1 MINEPAIHCVT
12 AGDIFAHL
20 GAAER
25 AEIERLI
32 SYSIYP
38 AGQIFH
44 SPNEVGEQLFVLRS
58 GRVRIYK
65 LSPEGRA
72 LTLMVLEPVTIFG
85 EMTLVGQ
92 WLHDTFAE
100 AMTECVIGLIG
111 RDTLR
116 RILERHPRV
125 AIAFMELMGQRLRA
139 MENKLAD
146 IAFKNV
152 AQRLASVLLNLAGL
166 PSQPAALPAT
176 PPMVVRYTHQQLAE
190 MIGSYRETVTKAI
203 GELRE
208 AGMIRIDDDAI
219 SLIDVEQLQR
229 LASRQ

>member
-1 MINEPAIHCVT
+1 MSAPYDPDIHYVA
-12 AGDIFAHL
+12 AGDIFRGLAPRD
-20 GAAER
+20 R
-25 AEIERLI
+25 AEVERLI
-32 SYSIYP
+32 SYNVYP
-38 AGQIFH
+38 TGQIFH
-44 SPNEVGEQLFVLRS
+44 SPNELGEQLFVLRS

-100 AMTECVIGLIG
+100 SMAECVIGVIG

-116 RILERHPRV
+116 RILEHYPQV

-146 IAFKNV
+146 IAFKSV
-152 AQRLASVLLNLAGL
+152 PQRLASVLLSLAGVPPGQGQPEVP
-166 PSQPAALPAT
+166 PS
-176 PPMVVRYTHQQLAE
+176 VVRYTHQQLAE

-208 AGMIRIDDDAI
+208 AGVIRIEDDAI
-219 SLIDVEQLQR
+219 ALTDLPQLQR
-229 LASRQ
+229 LANR

>member
-1 MINEPAIHCVT
+1 LSADPAIPYVA
-12 AGDIFAHL
+12 AGDIFARL
-20 GAAER
+20 APAER
-25 AEIERLI
+25 ADVERMI
-32 SYSIYP
+32 SYSVYP
-38 AGQIFH
+38 PGQIFH
-44 SPNEVGEQLFVLRS
+44 SPNELGEQLFVLRS

-72 LTLMVLEPVTIFG
+72 LTLMVLEPLTIFG

-100 AMTECVIGLIG
+100 AMGECVIGVVG

-116 RILERHPRV
+116 GILERYPVV

-152 AQRLASVLLNLAGL
+152 PQRLASVLLNLAGVPAGPPRGAAQ
-166 PSQPAALPAT
+166 PSA
-176 PPMVVRYTHQQLAE
+176 VRYTHQQLAD

-208 AGMIRIDDDAI
+208 AGIIRIEDDAI
-219 SLIDVEQLQR
+219 TLADVEQLQR
-229 LASRQ
+229 LANR

>member
-1 MINEPAIHCVT
+1 MTNEPAIHCVP

-20 GAAER
+20 GSAER

-32 SYSIYP
+32 SYNIYP

-116 RILERHPRV
+116 RILERYPQV
-125 AIAFMELMGQRLRA
+125 ALAFMELMGQRLRA

-166 PSQPAALPAT
+166 SSQPIALPAT

-208 AGMIRIDDDAI
+208 AGMIRIDGEVI

-229 LASRQ
+229 LANRQ

>member
-1 MINEPAIHCVT
+1 LSDDRATPYVA
-12 AGDIFAHL
+12 AGDIFARL
-20 GAAER
+20 APTER
-25 AEIERLI
+25 AEVERLI
-32 SYSIYP
+32 SYSVYP
-38 AGQIFH
+38 PGQIFH
-44 SPNEVGEQLFVLRS
+44 SPNELGEQLFVLRS

-72 LTLMVLEPVTIFG
+72 LTLMVLEPLTIFG

-100 AMTECVIGLIG
+100 AMSECGIGTIG

-116 RILERHPRV
+116 GILERYPQV
-125 AIAFMELMGQRLRA
+125 AIALMELMGQRLRA

-152 AQRLASVLLNLAGL
+152 PQRLASVLLNLAGVPVARPQPGAP
-166 PSQPAALPAT
+166 PS
-176 PPMVVRYTHQQLAE
+176 VVRYTHLQLAE

-203 GELRE
+203 GEFRE
-208 AGMIRIDDDAI
+208 AGIIRIEDDAI
-219 SLIDVEQLQR
+219 TLADVEQLQR
-229 LASRQ
+229 LANR

>member
-1 MINEPAIHCVT
+1 MANETTIHCVT
-12 AGDIFAHL
+12 AGDIFARL
-20 GAAER
+20 NPAER

-32 SYSIYP
+32 SYSVFP

-44 SPNEVGEQLFVLRS
+44 SPNEIGEQLFVLRS

-100 AMTECVIGLIG
+100 AMSECVIGLIG

-116 RILERHPRV
+116 QILEAHPQV
-125 AIAFMELMGQRLRA
+125 ALAFMELMGQRLRA

-152 AQRLASVLLNLAGL
+152 AQRLASVLLNLAGT
-166 PSQPAALPAT
+166 PAGEGQPAT

-208 AGMIRIDDDAI
+208 GGMIRIDDDAI

-229 LASRQ
+229 LANR

>member
-1 MINEPAIHCVT
+1 MTNEPAIHCVT

-44 SPNEVGEQLFVLRS
+44 SPHEVGEQLFVLRS

-116 RILERHPRV
+116 RILERHPQV
-125 AIAFMELMGQRLRA
+125 ALAFMELMGQRLRA

-166 PSQPAALPAT
+166 PSQSAALPAN

-208 AGMIRIDDDAI
+208 AGMIRIDDDVI

-229 LASRQ
+229 LAGRQ

>member
-1 MINEPAIHCVT
+1 MSNETTIHCVT
-12 AGDIFAHL
+12 AGDIFARL
-20 GAAER
+20 NPDER
-25 AEIERLI
+25 AAIERLI
-32 SYSIYP
+32 SYSVFP

-44 SPNEVGEQLFVLRS
+44 SPNEIGEQLFVLRS

-100 AMTECVIGLIG
+100 AMSECVIGLIG

-116 RILERHPRV
+116 QILADHPQV
-125 AIAFMELMGQRLRA
+125 ALAFMELMGQRLRA

-152 AQRLASVLLNLAGL
+152 AQRLASVLLNLAGT
-166 PSQPAALPAT
+166 PVGQGQPAT

-208 AGMIRIDDDAI
+208 GGMIRIDDDAI
-219 SLIDVEQLQR
+219 SLINVEQLQR
-229 LASRQ
+229 LANR

>member
-1 MINEPAIHCVT
+1 MSDATTIHCVT
-12 AGDIFAHL
+12 AGDIFARL
-20 GAAER
+20 SPTER

-32 SYSIYP
+32 SYGVFP

-44 SPNEVGEQLFVLRS
+44 SPNEIGEQLFVLRS

-100 AMTECVIGLIG
+100 AMSECVIGLIG

-116 RILERHPRV
+116 QILEAHPQV
-125 AIAFMELMGQRLRA
+125 ALAFMELMGQRLRA

-152 AQRLASVLLNLAGL
+152 AQRLASVLLNLAGT
-166 PSQPAALPAT
+166 SAGEGQPAN
-176 PPMVVRYTHQQLAE
+176 PPIVVRYTHQQLAE

-208 AGMIRIDDDAI
+208 GGIIRIDDDAI

-229 LASRQ
+229 LANR

>member
-1 MINEPAIHCVT
+1 MTNEPTIHCVT

-116 RILERHPRV
+116 RILERHPQV
-125 AIAFMELMGQRLRA
+125 ALAFMELMGQRLRA

-166 PSQPAALPAT
+166 PSQPATLPAS
-176 PPMVVRYTHQQLAE
+176 PPVVVRYTHQQLAE

-208 AGMIRIDDDAI
+208 AGMIRIDDDVI

>member
-1 MINEPAIHCVT
+1 MESIHYVA
-12 AGDIFAHL
+12 AGDIFRDLAT
-20 GAAER
+20 AER
-25 AEIERLI
+25 AEVERLI
-32 SYSIYP
+32 AYNVYP
-38 AGQIFH
+38 SGQIFH
-44 SPNEVGEQLFVLRS
+44 SPNELGEQLFVLRS

-100 AMTECVIGLIG
+100 AMSECVIGVIG

-116 RILERHPRV
+116 RILERYPQV

-146 IAFKNV
+146 IAFKSV
-152 AQRLASVLLNLAGL
+152 PQRLASLLLSLAGA
-166 PSQPAALPAT
+166 SSVAQTQPAV
-176 PPMVVRYTHQQLAE
+176 PPSVVRYTHQQLAD

-208 AGMIRIDDDAI
+208 AGVIRIEDEAI
-219 SLIDVEQLQR
+219 ALTDLAQLQR
-229 LASRQ
+229 LANR

>member
-1 MINEPAIHCVT
+1 MADDQTIHYVT
-12 AGDIFAHL
+12 AGDIFARL
-20 GAAER
+20 EPRER
-25 AEIERLI
+25 AEVERLI
-32 SYSIYP
+32 VFNTYP

-72 LTLMVLEPVTIFG
+72 LTLMVLEPVTLFG

-100 AMTECVIGLIG
+100 AMSECVIGTIG

-116 RILERHPRV
+116 RILERYPQV

-152 AQRLASVLLNLAGL
+152 PQRLATVLLNLAGVVGGQSKL
-166 PSQPAALPAT
+166 AT
-176 PPMVVRYTHQQLAE
+176 PPSVVRYTHQQLAE

-208 AGMIRIDDDAI
+208 AGVIRIEDEAI
-219 SLIDVEQLQR
+219 MLTDVERLQR
-229 LASRQ
+229 LANR

>member
-1 MINEPAIHCVT
+1 MSDATTIHCVT
-12 AGDIFAHL
+12 AGDIFARL
-20 GAAER
+20 GPDER
-25 AEIERLI
+25 AAIERLI
-32 SYSIYP
+32 SYSVFP

-44 SPNEVGEQLFVLRS
+44 SPNEIGEQLFVLRS

-100 AMTECVIGLIG
+100 AMSECVIGLIG

-116 RILERHPRV
+116 QILEAHPQV
-125 AIAFMELMGQRLRA
+125 ALAFMELMGQRLRA

-152 AQRLASVLLNLAGL
+152 AQRLASVLLNLAGT
-166 PSQPAALPAT
+166 PASQGRPAA

-208 AGMIRIDDDAI
+208 GGMIRIDDDAI

-229 LASRQ
+229 LANR

>member
-1 MINEPAIHCVT
+1 MSGADDPAIHYVA
-12 AGDIFAHL
+12 AGDIFRGLAPR
-20 GAAER
+20 ER
-25 AEIERLI
+25 AEVERLI
-32 SYSIYP
+32 SYNVYP
-38 AGQIFH
+38 QGQIFH
-44 SPNEVGEQLFVLRS
+44 SPNEAGEQLFVLRA

-100 AMTECVIGLIG
+100 AMTECVIGVIG

-116 RILERHPRV
+116 RILERYPQV

-146 IAFKNV
+146 IAFKSV
-152 AQRLASVLLNLAGL
+152 PQRLASVLLNLAGVTADQGDTAVP
-166 PSQPAALPAT
+166 PS
-176 PPMVVRYTHQQLAE
+176 VVRYTHQQLAE

-208 AGMIRIDDDAI
+208 AGVIRIEDEAI
-219 SLIDVEQLQR
+219 ALTDLAQLQR
-229 LASRQ
+229 LANR

>member
-1 MINEPAIHCVT
+1 MSDETPIHCVT
-12 AGDIFAHL
+12 AGDIFARL
-20 GAAER
+20 NPDER
-25 AEIERLI
+25 AEVERLI
-32 SYSIYP
+32 SYNVFP

-100 AMTECVIGLIG
+100 AMSECVIGLIG

-116 RILERHPRV
+116 RILEQHPQV
-125 AIAFMELMGQRLRA
+125 ALAFMELMGQRLRA

-152 AQRLASVLLNLAGL
+152 AQRLASVLLNLAGV
-166 PSQPAALPAT
+166 PMGQTQPAT
-176 PPMVVRYTHQQLAE
+176 PPMMVRYTHQQLAE

-208 AGMIRIDDDAI
+208 GGVIRIDDDAI
-219 SLIDVEQLQR
+219 SLIDVNHLQR
-229 LASRQ
+229 LANR